1 MTVCQLFHRTE
12 DTPFA
17 EKKNKKQK
25 TNRQAVKYLTTDI
38 AKVES
43 SRSSLFP
50 LSFLKD
56 VTFCVKTVQGV
67 FLFETVGS
75 SGFREQTLLMVI
87 PSYVCGI
94 VVFLGGVVQVS
105 SSPVLLSLFLAP
117 FI

>member
-1 MTVCQLFHRTE
+1 M
-12 DTPFA
+12 
-17 EKKNKKQK
+17 
-25 TNRQAVKYLTTDI
+25 
-38 AKVES
+38 
-43 SRSSLFP
+43 
-50 LSFLKD
+50 
-56 VTFCVKTVQGV
+56 QGV

>member
-1 MTVCQLFHRTE
+1 MF
-12 DTPFA
+12 F
-17 EKKNKKQK
+17 
-25 TNRQAVKYLTTDI
+25 
-38 AKVES
+38 
-43 SRSSLFP
+43 FF
-50 LSFLKD
+50 SFLKD

-94 VVFLGGVVQVS
+94 VVFLAGVVQVS